1 MTMTTLSR
9 RRLLEALPLGG
20 VTLAASLTAC
30 ASGGTGA
37 LGGGGGS
44 GKVKELI
51 VPTARTPWLDAYR
64 RLAAAYEDVS
74 GIRIVLREFP
84 YDGLYT
90 QQVNAIQSN
99 ALPFDVFQID
109 EAGLWNFFENEWV
122 VPFGEIDEKF
132 AVDDGILTYAG
143 LPFWNSATKTSNS
156 QGEVMGYPINGNMD
170 LFVYRKDVY
179 DELGLGVPTTWDE
192 ALHNAQAAKKSGKVQ
207 YGHVPRAQATQN
219 GLSITYEF
227 MPVFYSY
234 GGSWFADEGKDWTPT
249 INSDGGIAAATMFRD
264 LALTGPEETMTIGQ
278 AEVISLM
285 QGGRAMQTHAVA
297 AAANQ
302 FLDPDKSQIAEVVGF
317 QEVPAATP
325 KGRSAPTSGT
335 WSLCVPRGLA
345 PERAEAALDYIKWV
359 LSQDA
364 QSMFMES
371 GGIPTR
377 RSVLDLGAENG
388 EASPYL
394 EPLARSMD
402 DVRAPIRYSFGP
414 AMASQTEKHLS
425 RIAAGEVEPRRG
437 MGELQDAVVRVV
449 REAGFLS

>member
-302 FLDPDKSQIAEVVGF
+302 FLDPDKSSDSRRCQPRRRKAGRRQRAARGHCASLAGSPPSVRKPHSTTSNGF
-317 QEVPAATP
+317 YRRTP
-325 KGRSAPTSGT
+325 KACS
-335 WSLCVPRGLA
+335 WSP
-345 PERAEAALDYIKWV
+345 
-359 LSQDA
+359 
-364 QSMFMES
+364 
-371 GGIPTR
+371 
-377 RSVLDLGAENG
+377 
-388 EASPYL
+388 EASPRGAVSSIWERRTGKRAL
-394 EPLARSMD
+394 ISNRLRGLWTMSGRRSGTPSVLPWR
-402 DVRAPIRYSFGP
+402 VR
-414 AMASQTEKHLS
+414 
-425 RIAAGEVEPRRG
+425 RRNI
-437 MGELQDAVVRVV
+437 
-449 REAGFLS
+449 